1 MKVGKVVKTLITK
14 RTSRTVRVGN
24 LTIGGDAPII
34 IQSMTNTDTKDVE
47 ATVEQIK
54 TLVDAGCEIVRISL
68 PDLESARK
76 VGVIKERLRELNAE
90 VPLVG
95 DIHFD
100 YRIALE
106 AIKHGIDKIRINP
119 GNIGSESKV
128 AEVVKAAKERGIPIR
143 VGANS
148 GSLPKDLEHLPP
160 AQALAEAA
168 LREVR
173 ILEKHG
179 FDDIVI
185 SVKSSDVIETIES
198 NRYVA
203 KIVDYPLHVG
213 VTEAGTLYN
222 SLIKSSI
229 ALGTLILEG
238 IVDTLRIS
246 IAGDPLNEVIAAKK
260 LLTAL
265 HLRKGPNVVACPTCA
280 RTVFDV
286 ESVALEVEKLVAN
299 VQEDITI
306 SVLGCV
312 VNGIGEGKDA
322 DVGIAGV
329 KDGVVIFY
337 KGKIIGTYK
346 FDEGLIK
353 LKELI
358 NQILADRKDKTC

>member
-14 RTSRTVRVGN
+14 RISRTVRVGN
-24 LTIGGDAPII
+24 LIIGGGASII

-47 ATVEQIK
+47 ATVKQIK

-90 VPLVG
+90 APLVG

-179 FDDIVI
+179 FEDIVI

-229 ALGTLILEG
+229 AIGTLILEG

-286 ESVALEVEKLVAN
+286 EAVALEVEKLVAD

-329 KDGVVIFY
+329 KDGVVVFY
-337 KGKIIGTYK
+337 RGKIIGTYK

>member
-1 MKVGKVVKTLITK
+1 MVQLLNRRNSRPVKVGNIV
-14 RTSRTVRVGN
+14 
-24 LTIGGDAPII
+24 IGGNAPIV
-34 IQSMTNTDTKDVE
+34 IQSMTNTDTKDIE
-47 ATVEQIK
+47 KTVKQIK
-54 TLVDAGCEIVRISL
+54 ALVEAGCEVVRVSL
-68 PDLESARK
+68 PDMDSARK
-76 VGVIKERLRELNAE
+76 VGIIKERLRQENAD

-106 AIKHGIDKIRINP
+106 AINQGIDKIRINP
-119 GNIGSESKV
+119 GNIGDESKV
-128 AEVVKAAKERGIPIR
+128 VEVVKAAKERGIPLR

-148 GSLPKDLEHLPP
+148 GSLPKDLEHLPKS
-160 AQALAEAA
+160 QALAESA

-179 FDDIVI
+179 FYDIVI
-185 SVKSSDVIETIES
+185 SVKSSDVVETIEA
-198 NRYVA
+198 NRHIA
-203 KIVDYPLHVG
+203 KLVDYPLHVG
-213 VTEAGTLYN
+213 VTEAGTIYN
-222 SLIKSSI
+222 SLIKSSV
-229 ALGTLILEG
+229 ALGVLILDG

-246 IAGDPLNEVIAAKK
+246 IAGDPVNEVIAAKK

-265 HLRKGPNVVACPTCA
+265 HLRRGPNVVACPTCA

-286 ESVALEVEKLVAN
+286 ESVALEVEKLVAHI
-299 VQEDITI
+299 QEDITI

-329 KDGVVIFY
+329 KDGVVVFY
-337 KGKIIGTYK
+337 KGEIMGTYK

-353 LKELI
+353 LKELVTQALEEKKGI
-358 NQILADRKDKTC
+358 ERGQEV

>member
-1 MKVGKVVKTLITK
+1 VNRFIKRRKTKTIK
-14 RTSRTVRVGN
+14 IGDIS
-24 LTIGGDAPII
+24 IGGGGPIT
-34 IQSMTNTDTKDVE
+34 IQSMTNTDTKDIE
-47 ATVEQIK
+47 ATVNQIES
-54 TLVDAGCEIVRISL
+54 LVKAGCEIVRVSL
-68 PDLESARK
+68 PDIESAK
-76 VGVIKERLRELNAE
+76 AVGKIKEELKKRDIS
-90 VPLVG
+90 VPIVG

-100 YRIALE
+100 YKIALE
-106 AIKHGIDKIRINP
+106 AMKHGIDKIRINP
-119 GNIGSESKV
+119 GNIGDETKV
-128 AEVVKAAKERGIPIR
+128 REVVKAAKDFGIPLR

-148 GSLPKDLEHLPP
+148 GSLPKEFENLPK
-160 AQALAEAA
+160 AQALGEAA

-173 ILEKHG
+173 ILEKEG
-179 FDDIVI
+179 FQDIVI
-185 SVKSSDVIETIES
+185 SVKSSDALETIEA

-203 KIVDYPLHVG
+203 SITDYPLHVG

-222 SLIKSSI
+222 SIIKSSV
-229 ALGTLILEG
+229 ALGILILEG

-246 IAGDPLNEVIAAKK
+246 IAGEPVNEVIAAKK

-265 HLRKGPNVVACPTCA
+265 HVRKGPNVVACPTCA

-286 ESVALEVEKLVAN
+286 ESVALEVEKSVSN
-299 VQEDITI
+299 IQEDITI

-329 KDGVVIFY
+329 KDGVVLFY

-346 FDEGLIK
+346 FDEGLVK

-358 NQILADRKDKTC
+358 DRVIVDKKS